1 MQEQDNGKRCIIV
14 IGDIMLDEYVFGTVN
29 RVSPESCC
37 PVLLSQRISYQLG
50 GAANVAYQI
59 TKLGRKVFLA
69 GIVGKDDSA
78 NEVFDELAA
87 NNIDDRLLFKHD
99 NVTTT
104 KIRYVNDVHQQMFRV
119 DKEEYSCLT
128 QEELNVILSFLKENK
143 ENIDC
148 IILSDYNK
156 GVLTCDSCQA
166 IIDAANQLEIASVV
180 DIKIPDIKKYQNATV
195 IKGNLKEFAAFFP
208 LAENVEE
215 SIETS
220 IRMLKK
226 NLKSKFFAVTLGK
239 KGISG
244 IDSQEHYIHH
254 KANQVMVYDVTG
266 AGDIVTAYIGTNLN
280 RYPFSEVLNLANKAA
295 GIKVTR
301 FGNSYVP
308 FSEVSPSDNKIIKA
322 SDIPT
327 LTKGKTIVFTNGC
340 FDVFHAGHAD
350 LLHYAKSKGDVLVV
364 GINTDESIRKI
375 KGEKRPVNTLEMRTK
390 VLSSMI
396 DVDYIVCFDDTTPDK
411 IIREIHPDVLIKGG
425 DYAIDNIVG
434 ADFVQSYGGIVETM
448 PFHYNQSSTKILSC
462 L

>member
-1 MQEQDNGKRCIIV
+1 MQELDNSKKCIIV
-14 IGDIMLDEYVFGTVN
+14 IGDIMLDEYVFGAVN

-37 PVLLSQRISYQLG
+37 PVLLSQGTSHQLG
-50 GAANVAYQI
+50 GAANVAYQLK
-59 TKLGRKVFLA
+59 KLGRKVFLA
-69 GIVGKDDSA
+69 GIIGKDNSA
-78 NEVFDELAA
+78 NAISVELSA
-87 NNIDDRLLFKHD
+87 NHIDDSLLFKHD

-148 IILSDYNK
+148 IILSDYNN
-156 GVLTCDSCQA
+156 GVLTCDSCRA
-166 IIDAANQLEIASVV
+166 IIDAANRLEIASVV

-215 SIETS
+215 SIETC
-220 IRMLKK
+220 IRTLKK
-226 NLKSKFFAVTLGK
+226 DLKSKYLAVTLGK

-244 IDSQEHYIHH
+244 IDSQEQYIHH

-280 RYPFSEVLNLANKAA
+280 SYTFSEVLSLANKAA

-308 FSEVSPSDNKIIKA
+308 FSEVSPLDSKIKQA
-322 SDIPT
+322 SDIPS
-327 LTKGKTIVFTNGC
+327 LTKGKSIVFTNGC

-364 GINTDESIRKI
+364 GINTDESVKRL
-375 KGEKRPVNTLEMRTK
+375 KGEKRPVNTLDMRTK
-390 VLSSMI
+390 VLSSMS
-396 DVDYIVCFDDTTPDK
+396 DVNYIVCFDDDTPEK

-425 DYAIDNIVG
+425 DYPIDNIVG

-448 PFHYNQSSTKILSC
+448 PFHYSQSTTKILSC

>member
-1 MQEQDNGKRCIIV
+1 MQEQDRSNKSIIV

-37 PVLLSQRISYQLG
+37 PVLLSQRISHQLG

-59 TKLGRKVFLA
+59 KKLERKVILA
-69 GIVGKDDSA
+69 GIIGKDSSA
-78 NEVFDELAA
+78 NTISSELSA
-87 NNIDDRLLFKHD
+87 NKIDDSLLFKHD
-99 NVTTT
+99 NATTT
-104 KIRYVNDVHQQMFRV
+104 KTRYVNDVHQQMFRV

-128 QEELNVILSFLKENK
+128 KEELNIILSFLKENK
-143 ENIDC
+143 EYIDC
-148 IILSDYNK
+148 VILSDYNK

-166 IIDAANQLEIASVV
+166 IIDVANRLEIASVV

-195 IKGNLKEFAAFFP
+195 VKGNLKEFAAFFP
-208 LAENVEE
+208 LAENVED

-220 IRMLKK
+220 IRTLKQQ
-226 NLKSKFFAVTLGK
+226 LKSKFLAITLGK
-239 KGISG
+239 NGISG
-244 IDSQEHYIHH
+244 IDSQGHYIHH

-280 RYPFSEVLNLANKAA
+280 SYPFSEVLNLANKAA

-308 FSEVSPSDNKIIKA
+308 FSEVSPSDSKITKA
-322 SDIPT
+322 SDIPS

-364 GINTDESIRKI
+364 GINTDESVKRL
-375 KGEKRPVNTLEMRTK
+375 KGEKRPVNTLEMRIK
-390 VLSSMI
+390 VLSSMS
-396 DVDYIVCFDDTTPDK
+396 DVNYIVCFDDVTPEK

-425 DYAIDNIVG
+425 DYTIESIIG
-434 ADFVQSYGGIVETM
+434 ADFVQSYGGLVETM
-448 PFHYNQSSTKILSC
+448 PFHYKQSTTKILSC

>member
-1 MQEQDNGKRCIIV
+1 MQELDNSKKNIIV

-37 PVLLSQRISYQLG
+37 PVLHSQRISYQLG
-50 GAANVAYQI
+50 GAANVAFQI
-59 TKLGRKVFLA
+59 NKLGRKVFLA
-69 GIVGKDDSA
+69 GIIGKDNSASVILGELSA
-78 NEVFDELAA
+78 NS
-87 NNIDDRLLFKHD
+87 IDSRLLFKHD

-104 KIRYVNDVHQQMFRV
+104 KTRYVNDVHQQMFRV
-119 DKEEYSCLT
+119 DNEEYSCFIKD
-128 QEELNVILSFLKENK
+128 ELNDILSFLKENK

-166 IIDAANQLEIASVV
+166 IINAANQLQIISVV
-180 DIKIPDIKKYQNATV
+180 DIKTPDIKKYQNATV
-195 IKGNLKEFAAFFP
+195 VKGNLKEFATFFP
-208 LAENVEE
+208 LAENVED

-220 IRMLKK
+220 IRTLKQD
-226 NLKSKFFAVTLGK
+226 LKSKFLAVTLGK

-244 IDSQEHYIHH
+244 IDSQDNYIHH

-280 RYPFSEVLNLANKAA
+280 DYPFSEVLNLANKAA

-308 FSEVSPSDNKIIKA
+308 FSEVSPSNSKIIKA
-322 SDIPT
+322 SDIPS

-364 GINTDESIRKI
+364 GINTDESVKRL
-375 KGEKRPVNTLEMRTK
+375 KGEKRPVNTLDMRTK
-390 VLSSMI
+390 VLSSI
-396 DVDYIVCFDDTTPDK
+396 SDVNYIVCFDEATPDK

-425 DYAIDNIVG
+425 DYDINNIVG
-434 ADFVQSYGGIVETM
+434 ADFVQSYGGIVEAM
-448 PFHYNQSSTKILSC
+448 PFHYNQSTTKILSC

>member
-1 MQEQDNGKRCIIV
+1 MQELGNSKKSIIV

-37 PVLLSQRISYQLG
+37 PVLQSQRLCYQLG
-50 GAANVAYQI
+50 GAANVAFQI
-59 TKLGRKVFLA
+59 NKLGREVFLA
-69 GIVGKDDSA
+69 GIIGKDNSA
-78 NEVFDELAA
+78 NIILGELSA
-87 NNIDDRLLFKHD
+87 NNIDGSLLFIHD

-104 KIRYVNDVHQQMFRV
+104 KTRYVNDVHQQMFRV
-119 DKEEYSCLT
+119 DNEEYSCFT
-128 QEELNVILSFLKENK
+128 KGELDVILSFLNENK

-156 GVLTCDSCQA
+156 GVLTCESCQA
-166 IIDAANQLEIASVV
+166 IIDTANRLEIASVV
-180 DIKIPDIKKYQNATV
+180 DIKTPDIKKYQNATV
-195 IKGNLKEFAAFFP
+195 VKGNLKEFSAFFP
-208 LAENVEE
+208 LAENVED

-220 IRMLKK
+220 IRTLKK
-226 NLKSKFFAVTLGK
+226 HLKSNFLAVTLGK
-239 KGISG
+239 NGISG
-244 IDSQEHYIHH
+244 IDSQGHYIHH

-266 AGDIVTAYIGTNLN
+266 AGDIVTAYIGTKWN

-308 FSEVSPSDNKIIKA
+308 FSEVSPSDSKIINV
-322 SDIPT
+322 SDIPS

-364 GINTDESIRKI
+364 GINTDESVKRL
-375 KGEKRPVNTLEMRTK
+375 KGENRPFNTLKMRAK
-390 VLSSMI
+390 VLSSI
-396 DVDYIVCFDDTTPDK
+396 SDVNYIVCFDDDTPDS
-411 IIREIHPDVLIKGG
+411 IIREIRPDVLIKGG
-425 DYAIDNIVG
+425 DYAIDDIVG
-434 ADFVQSYGGIVETM
+434 ADFVKSYGGIVEAM
-448 PFHYNQSSTKILSC
+448 PFHYNQSTTKILSC